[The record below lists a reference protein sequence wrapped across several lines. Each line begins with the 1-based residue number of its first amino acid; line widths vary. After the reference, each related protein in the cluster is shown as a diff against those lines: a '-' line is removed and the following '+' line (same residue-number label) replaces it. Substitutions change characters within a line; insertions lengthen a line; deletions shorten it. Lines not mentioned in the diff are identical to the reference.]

1 MAYAK
6 CGDCAHFRH
15 NGGRTG
21 RSRSSGYCERGRL
34 SCMYRSSRA
43 CVRGYEPLA
52 PERLSRGERI
62 RRMTDTELA
71 DWLMSMPGADD
82 CLDFCTRPGCEEPKR
97 AAELFESKECRSCL
111 IKWLGQPEK

>member
-1 MAYAK
+1 MDYAK
-6 CGDCAHFRH
+6 CGDCAHFVSTKT
-15 NGGRTG
+15 N
-21 RSRSSGYCERGRL
+21 RSESRGYCERGRL
-34 SCMYRSSRA
+34 SCMYRSSKA

-71 DWLMSMPGADD
+71 DWLMSMPGMDN
-82 CLDFCTRPGCEEPKR
+82 CLDFCTRPECEEPER
-97 AAELFESKECRSCL
+97 AAELFESKECRNCL